1 MGIVEGKAGFVTG
14 GGRGIGRGHC
24 LHLAEQGAAVVVND
38 VDRDEAEKVVAEIKA
53 KGGRALASS
62 ADIGSR
68 KGAQELVGACV
79 DSFGGIHFAVN
90 NAGIV
95 RDRSFLKMTDED
107 WELVLRIHA
116 GGTFWCAQEAALRMK
131 DQGSGGAIVNTVSA
145 AHMGNFGQTNYGG
158 AKGAIA
164 SMTYTWANE
173 LSRYGIRVNAISP
186 AATTRMSASAKGA
199 DGKVIDTPF
208 LDPNLNGPLVVY
220 LCSDEGNWITGPD
233 LRLGQRPRR
242 DPGAAELRHRHVQAG
257 RLERGGPARAHAE
270 VLEGPA
276 RAGGPV
282 QEAVPVL
289 RRREAAVRV
298 RACTS
303 RRSSARRPTASPRSR

>member
-38 VDRDEAEKVVAEIKA
+38 VDRAEAEKVVAEIKA

-79 DSFGGIHFAVN
+79 DTFGGIHFAVN

-131 DQGSGGAIVNTVSA
+131 EQGTGGAIVNTVSA

-186 AATTRMSASAKGA
+186 SATTRMSASAKGA

-220 LCSDEGNWITGPD
+220 LCSDEGNWITGQIFGSGSDRVVILEQPKY
-233 LRLGQRPRR
+233 GTAMFK
-242 DPGAAELRHRHVQAG
+242 PGGWSVEELREHMPKFWKG
-257 RLERGGPARAHAE
+257 RLE
-270 VLEGPA
+270 
-276 RAGGPV
+276 PV
-282 QEAVPVL
+282 GLFKKPYPYYDGVKPQSE
-289 RRREAAVRV
+289 
-298 RACTS
+298 
-303 RRSSARRPTASPRSR
+303 